1 MVERSHMHP
10 NDLPKPSNRIACPEC
25 GNDEEFYEIAENAII
40 TTLYTQ
46 NDDGSFTP
54 QEDTSQI
61 LGDIKLI
68 CGQCNKDLTMFHQRF
83 SEMLF

>member
-1 MVERSHMHP
+1 MQPS
-10 NDLPKPSNRIACPEC
+10 DLPRPVNRISCPEC

-40 TTLYTQ
+40 TTGYSQ

-54 QEDTSQI
+54 EEENSKI

-68 CGQCNKDLTMFHQRF
+68 CGQCGKDLSMFHQRF

>member
-1 MVERSHMHP
+1 MNP
-10 NDLPKPSNRIACPEC
+10 QDLPSPSNRISCPEC
-25 GNDEEFYEIAENAII
+25 GNADEFYEVAENAII

-46 NDDGSFTP
+46 NEDGSFTP

-61 LGDIKLI
+61 LGEIKLI
-68 CGQCNKDLTMFHQRF
+68 CGQCQNDLSMFHQRF